1 MDTSV
6 KENVKSKSL
15 QAENTQK
22 IQGTLKRQIIQI
34 IGTEEGEDT
43 QDKGRENIFNK
54 IVKESVPNPK
64 REVPI
69 KYKKHTEHQK
79 LNQKRNPP
87 GT

>member
-15 QAENTQK
+15 QAENTHK
-22 IQGTLKRQIIQI
+22 IQGTLKRQILQI